1 MGQVLVRSDS
11 TYEDGFGNY
20 LDNSA
25 IYFYTTD
32 DIEKIDIW
40 LEAKDI
46 NGTIKTISLED
57 NNLKYDW
64 FLEDAEYNFD
74 SYLESIRNE
83 NESQINYV
91 IKTYGGFDGYIQYVI
106 NNYIKAWED
115 GDLGN
120 ITREEAEAKGRA
132 YGEFFKTFYLERK
145 KIYTKEDGSFY
156 TGADFNGEFKR
167 LIITESALISVNQ
180 EGKKQLERYS
190 EVYNN
195 KMITLAV
202 LLGYTADTASKC
214 EFRINCIIH
223 YKSNIHQQIVNILNE
238 ELQYGYQKVLIVKS
252 DNQYHLKLHDGGGE
266 HYFFSLKNLNTLGKF
281 YVKENG
287 VLVPIKEVYVKE
299 NGALTPIKEVY
310 EVRGG
315 SLVRFF

>member
-83 NESQINYV
+83 NESEING
-91 IKTYGGFDGYIQYVI
+91 IIETHGSFDGYIQKMI
-106 NNYIKAWED
+106 DDYIKAWEN
-115 GDLGN
+115 GELGN
-120 ITREEAEAKGRA
+120 ITRQEAEARGREL
-132 YGEFFKTFYLERK
+132 GEFYKTMLLERK
-145 KIYTKEDGSFY
+145 KLYTKEDGSFY
-156 TGADFNGEFKR
+156 TGADFNGEFKT
-167 LIITESALISVNQ
+167 LIITESSLISVNQ
-180 EGKKQLERYS
+180 EGKKQVERYS

-195 KMITLAV
+195 KMINLAIS
-202 LLGYTADTASKC
+202 LGYTAETSLKC

-223 YKSNIHQQIVNILNE
+223 YKSNIHQQIVDITNE
-238 ELQYGYQKVLIVKS
+238 ELQYGYQTALIVKS
-252 DNQYHLKLHDGGGE
+252 DNQYHFKLNNGE
-266 HYFFSLKNLNTLGKF
+266 NYFFSLKNINTLGKF

-287 VLVPIKEVYVKE
+287 ALVPYNKVYVKE
-299 NGALTPIKEVY
+299 NGVLQPIKEIY
-310 EVRGG
+310 EKENGE
-315 SLVRFF
+315 LVKIF